1 MKKLFLILFALSL
14 FESSAQKQNTIWCF
28 GDSVGIDFNN
38 TSNPVPVHSA
48 MDGRGSCVSIANKDG
63 SLLFYANT
71 RAKLPGYSTL
81 VWNSQNQLMQNG
93 VSLTGEAWYKE
104 LVIVPDPKSNNQFYL
119 FCVGVLQ
126 GDPAG
131 LYYSIIDMN
140 QNAGLGAVIQKNQ

>member
-1 MKKLFLILFALSL
+1 MNKLFLILFALSL

-48 MDGRGSCVSIANKDG
+48 MDGRGSCVSIA
-63 SLLFYANT
+63 
-71 RAKLPGYSTL
+71 
-81 VWNSQNQLMQNG
+81 
-93 VSLTGEAWYKE
+93 GEAWYKE

-140 QNAGLGAVIQKNQ
+140 QN